1 MVDDVQGLEGA
12 IGLRSLVLTFNELTS
27 MEGLTPLTRLTSL
40 DLSFNA
46 ISRIQALKVTPPPPP
61 PPYLSKWWHARCIC
75 FLSSHAFSP
84 CNPIRELCTCFL
96 MSSCEADY
104 LVCKQMQIGMCP
116 DQQPSCC

>member
-46 ISRIQALKVTPPPPP
+46 ISRIQALKVTPPPLPLLP
-61 PPYLSKWWHARCIC
+61 TSANGGMHVAY
-75 FLSSHAFSP
+75 AFSP
-84 CNPIRELCTCFL
+84 HMLSLLAIPFV
-96 MSSCEADY
+96 SFVHAF
-104 LVCKQMQIGMCP
+104 
-116 DQQPSCC
+116 